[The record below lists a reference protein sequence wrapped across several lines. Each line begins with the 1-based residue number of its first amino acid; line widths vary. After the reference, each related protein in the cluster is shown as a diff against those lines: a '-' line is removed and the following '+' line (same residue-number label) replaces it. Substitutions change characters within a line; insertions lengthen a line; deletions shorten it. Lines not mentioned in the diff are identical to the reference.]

1 MLYVVFLSAKVVEK
15 IADCLSL
22 EDKIVCYLSFLLYIM
37 IFSTLMLLRYFMII
51 FREYVVHGYLYGW
64 KLLFELGLG
73 LFFTPFLLDFTL
85 CIPYI
90 FSILH
95 W

>member
-1 MLYVVFLSAKVVEK
+1 
-15 IADCLSL
+15 
-22 EDKIVCYLSFLLYIM
+22 
-37 IFSTLMLLRYFMII
+37 MLLRYLMII